1 MVWMARLVSHVKKG
15 VAGVKYVYRVK
26 DWEEN
31 FESAKSKGYKGRNQV
46 YMPNKHGLGY
56 RRLIAALG
64 GRGEAMF
71 GAWAAMCQ
79 VLSRQRPPR
88 EGYLS
93 QDGTMTSQA
102 LTAFDISVMTGFSE
116 ETVKN
121 MISTCSSP
129 DIEWL
134 EHVPVRASSGSR
146 QGPNK
151 IVARTTPPSHDGE
164 GEGEGNGEGEGE
176 GVVEVDGEGDGDGE
190 VISIWA
196 YALRELIAT
205 GKFPALTETAV
216 VSGLRCVTGHEAW
229 SRLAAAAVDELVVRA
244 GSMPGVIG
252 SPVPWIAKN
261 MLAILDGMMG
271 AGAGS
276 KKNRGAAGAPDLGLA
291 ATLPVGCSP
300 GKLMEEVE

>member
-1 MVWMARLVSHVKKG
+1 
-15 VAGVKYVYRVK
+15 
-26 DWEEN
+26 
-31 FESAKSKGYKGRNQV
+31 
-46 YMPNKHGLGY
+46 
-56 RRLIAALG
+56 
-64 GRGEAMF
+64 
-71 GAWAAMCQ
+71 
-79 VLSRQRPPR
+79 
-88 EGYLS
+88 
-93 QDGTMTSQA
+93 MTSQA

-134 EHVPVRASSGSR
+134 EHVPVRVSSGSR

-151 IVARTTPPSHDGE
+151 IVSRTTPPSHEGE
-164 GEGEGNGEGEGE
+164 GEGEGNGEGNGEGEGE
-176 GVVEVDGEGDGDGE
+176 GVGEVRGEGDGNGDGE
-190 VISIWA
+190 VMSIWA
-196 YALRELIAT
+196 YALRELLAT
-205 GKFPALTETAV
+205 GKFPALTEYAV

-229 SRLAAAAVDELVVRA
+229 GRLAAEAVDELAVRA

-271 AGAGS
+271 MGAGA
-276 KKNRGAAGAPDLGLA
+276 KKNKGAAGAGAPDLGLA